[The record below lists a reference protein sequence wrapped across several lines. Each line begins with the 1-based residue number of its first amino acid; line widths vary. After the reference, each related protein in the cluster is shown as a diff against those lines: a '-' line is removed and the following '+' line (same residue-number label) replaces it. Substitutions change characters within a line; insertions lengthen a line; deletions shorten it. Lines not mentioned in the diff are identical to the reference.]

1 MTYLKINRDGI
12 ILCDIQSEAFELSL
26 THTKCSSE
34 IFIRRFMYSNVASMM
49 DNLSF
54 LNTNLQADDILESID
69 QEFGTSD
76 YGSVKYTAN
85 EMHWIGY
92 IYRYFFLFAKSL
104 PCRFI
109 K

>member
-1 MTYLKINRDGI
+1 MKYLSINKDGL
-12 ILCDIQSEAFELSL
+12 ILCDIQAQTFELSL
-26 THTKCSSE
+26 FSTKCSSE

-54 LNTNLQADDILESID
+54 LDTNLQANDILESID
-69 QEFGTSD
+69 LEFGTSD

-92 IYRYFFLFAKSL
+92 IYRYFS
-104 PCRFI
+104 
-109 K
+109 